1 MGCAVGVGC
10 CFGTP
15 LGGKWL
21 FCFLF
26 LRYLNH
32 LLPSPLLIS
41 PFPAPYIWSVMYFKQ
56 RCLPL
61 VSPVSQTPL
70 TQPFFYTCQLSIKQ
84 EVMALL
90 NSCFQIEGVQISG
103 GLQNNPLHCGKKML
117 EYLLIFSRLKKK
129 KKEIKAYQYSVYMLS
144 LVASLGPYARWPRV
158 TCSLWGVLDEG
169 WLSHHTDSCPH
180 LFTCFQCT
188 ARYFSLSSWMG
199 KSADISTMSSGICY
213 ILFQ

>member
-1 MGCAVGVGC
+1 
-10 CFGTP
+10 
-15 LGGKWL
+15 
-21 FCFLF
+21 
-26 LRYLNH
+26 
-32 LLPSPLLIS
+32 
-41 PFPAPYIWSVMYFKQ
+41 MYFKQ

-129 KKEIKAYQYSVYMLS
+129 KRKKLRLTSIQCTCCHWWLL
-144 LVASLGPYARWPRV
+144 LVHMPDGHTSHAVCEVSWMKVGCPITQTVAL
-158 TCSLWGVLDEG
+158 TCSPAFSVLQGISAYPAEWVKAQTFLPCLLVFATFCFSSEMREG
-169 WLSHHTDSCPH
+169 KTY
-180 LFTCFQCT
+180 Q
-188 ARYFSLSSWMG
+188 RR
-199 KSADISTMSSGICY
+199 Y
-213 ILFQ
+213 ILISKWLLS